1 MWGVFGEKIKP
12 VGQFLLFFFHVLLC
26 LGASSDR
33 FWSNRHQDLENL
45 ELENE
50 EADGIAG
57 AGAGKKKHGMYHLVM
72 TNIAMEN
79 DP

>member
-1 MWGVFGEKIKP
+1 VGEFSVKKSSQLASFCCFFSLSAVLGGFIGPVFDRIGTKIW
-12 VGQFLLFFFHVLLC
+12 
-26 LGASSDR
+26 R
-33 FWSNRHQDLENL
+33 IWSWRTKRPMEF
-45 ELENE
+45 
-50 EADGIAG
+50 G

>member
-1 MWGVFGEKIKP
+1 
-12 VGQFLLFFFHVLLC
+12 
-26 LGASSDR
+26 
-33 FWSNRHQDLENL
+33 LENL